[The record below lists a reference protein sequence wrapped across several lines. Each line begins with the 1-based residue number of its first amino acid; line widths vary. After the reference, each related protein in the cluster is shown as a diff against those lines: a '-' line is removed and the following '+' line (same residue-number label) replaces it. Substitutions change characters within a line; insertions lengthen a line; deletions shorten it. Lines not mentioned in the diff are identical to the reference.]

1 MGSHRVT
8 EYTLAGRGCMKSSQI
23 RSLVAATLCLLVFG
37 LISSEARPA
46 GQARKPLLGT
56 VTRGGLLTIRD
67 AAGRTVTRLRAG
79 SYVLTVRDRSSR
91 QNFHLVG
98 PRNMDKK
105 TGTKFV
111 GTVRW
116 TLSFHGGTYRYS
128 SDNLPTS
135 VRTFRVAA

>member
-1 MGSHRVT
+1 
-8 EYTLAGRGCMKSSQI
+8 MKSSRI
-23 RSLVAATLCLLVFG
+23 RALVAATLCLLVFG

-56 VTRGGLLTIRD
+56 VTRGGLVTLRD

-98 PRNMDKK
+98 PRSIDKK

-111 GTVRW
+111 GTVKW
-116 TLSFHGGTYRYS
+116 TLSFRGGTYRYS
-128 SDNLPTS
+128 SDKLPTS
-135 VRTFRVAA
+135 VRSFRVVA

>member
-1 MGSHRVT
+1 
-8 EYTLAGRGCMKSSQI
+8 
-23 RSLVAATLCLLVFG
+23 VFG